1 MVEELVEQ
9 LPIADILHLDETHWY
24 ESGKLHWLWVAVS
37 TKTAV
42 FHIGS
47 RRKEEL
53 SYLVTET
60 FMGWLISDG
69 YAASAVLPQKA
80 KMLGSS
86 DEDTPPGVSPG
97 A

>member
-1 MVEELVEQ
+1 MKLT
-9 LPIADILHLDETHWY
+9 LY

-53 SYLVTET
+53 SYLVTSA
-60 FMGWLISDG
+60 FIGWLISDG
-69 YAASAVLPQKA
+69 YAASAFLSQKT
-80 KMLGSS
+80 KVFSS
-86 DEDTPPGVSPG
+86 LNS
-97 A
+97 